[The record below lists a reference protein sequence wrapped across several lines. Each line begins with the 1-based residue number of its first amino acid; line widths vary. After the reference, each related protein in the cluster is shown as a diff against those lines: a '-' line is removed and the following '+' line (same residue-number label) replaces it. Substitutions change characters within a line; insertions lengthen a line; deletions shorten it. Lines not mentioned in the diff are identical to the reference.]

1 MSSSISLLRHVSQRL
16 FFAEQ
21 PFSVS
26 SNDLFELWEGRT
38 QSCLFLC
45 LDTSDELSYEKWSH
59 TGKIRR
65 RVGEEE
71 SW

>member
-45 LDTSDELSYEKWSH
+45 LDTSDELSYEK
-59 TGKIRR
+59 
-65 RVGEEE
+65 
-71 SW
+71 